1 MGDAER
7 GITRGEII
15 NGEVEDEFEE
25 FNPPVGPVPNE
36 FENWSPEEEGG
47 VGVEEYKFKISWCRL
62 IEAGVE
68 VGVVKGEDD
77 EDDNGEEE
85 AKADD
90 GIVPFAVK

>member
-36 FENWSPEEEGG
+36 FEN
-47 VGVEEYKFKISWCRL
+47 
-62 IEAGVE
+62 
-68 VGVVKGEDD
+68 
-77 EDDNGEEE
+77 
-85 AKADD
+85 
-90 GIVPFAVK
+90 